1 MVGSPGA
8 FGLDRD
14 AIGDFELIAK
24 LATGGMAEIFLARR
38 RGGAPGAGGLFVIK
52 RILAHLADDEHFIQM
67 FRDEAELASR
77 IVHPNVCRV
86 YGLDCDRG
94 AWFMVME
101 YLHGMPLSR
110 IMSLQSRLAKPFPP
124 SVLTALLA
132 QACEGLGFA
141 HELADAAGQPLG
153 LVHRDISPPNL
164 YVTASGAVKV
174 LDFGI
179 AKAKTSSTHT
189 RTGTIKGKNAYMS
202 PEQILGLPLDRRS
215 DVFALGAVMWEL
227 VTLRRLF
234 HRDADFA
241 TFKAITEQPI
251 PDVRQWCPSTSP
263 AVAEVVAK
271 ALARDPADRFE
282 TCAAFAAAFEAA
294 AGEAPR
300 PAILAELLATSF
312 ADEMAIK
319 DRIVAEVDH
328 ERARPTFQAAAQAAF
343 AAEFGNVRPARVS
356 GSDVAAMPSPE
367 LIDLRGPS
375 RRRAQRWIGGG
386 LAAIALCVVY
396 ALFVAQRS
404 PGDAVAGQPTIGEAA
419 GAKSALGAAKDAT
432 PAPPRARALPARDEI
447 EALSKFGFWSFSAP
461 GKAVVYIDGK
471 RVGEAPFVRFALT
484 PGFHD
489 VRVVGPGG
497 KSGSF
502 RIAIYGGQ
510 ETLTPTWSW

>member
-1 MVGSPGA
+1 
-8 FGLDRD
+8 
-14 AIGDFELIAK
+14 
-24 LATGGMAEIFLARR
+24 MAEIFLARR
-38 RGGAPGAGGLFVIK
+38 RGEASGDGGLFVIK
-52 RILAHLADDEHFIQM
+52 RILAHLADDDHFIQM

-110 IMSLQSRLAKPFPP
+110 LMSLQSRVAQPFAT

-164 YVTASGAVKV
+164 YVTATGTVKV

-251 PDVRQWCPSTSP
+251 PDVRQWCPSTPP
-263 AVAEVVAK
+263 AVAEVIAK
-271 ALARDPADRFE
+271 ALARDPADRFA
-282 TCAAFAAAFEAA
+282 TCAAFASAFEAA

-312 ADEMAIK
+312 VEEMAIK
-319 DRIVAEVDH
+319 DRIVAEADQA
-328 ERARPTFQAAAQAAF
+328 RTRPTFQAAAQAAF
-343 AAEFGNVRPARVS
+343 AAEFGNVRPARAS
-356 GSDVAAMPSPE
+356 GHDVPAMSAPDVV
-367 LIDLRGPS
+367 DLRGPS
-375 RRRAQRWIGGG
+375 RRRVQRWLGGG
-386 LAAIALCVVY
+386 LAAVALVVAY
-396 ALFVAQRS
+396 GLVVSQRS
-404 PGDAVAGQPTIGEAA
+404 PRDAVAALAVAHHPT
-419 GAKSALGAAKDAT
+419 GAKVALSAAAE
-432 PAPPRARALPARDEI
+432 PAPPPVASAQALPARDEI
-447 EALSKFGFWSFSAP
+447 EALSKFGFWTFSAP
-461 GKAVVYIDGK
+461 GKTVVFIDGK
-471 RVGEAPFVRFALT
+471 RVGEPPFVRFALT

-489 VRVVGPGG
+489 IRVVGPKG
-497 KSGSF
+497 KSASF

-510 ETLTPTWSW
+510 ETLTPAWSW